1 MTNANEYITNEYG
14 VSVAEQALTESKKL
28 RMQIKR
34 IKEILEVKG
43 MASNVK
49 VSMIE
54 DVVKGDEE

>member
-14 VSVAEQALTESKKL
+14 ISVAERAIRESKKL
-28 RMQIKR
+28 RIQLKR

-43 MASNVK
+43 MASNMK

-54 DVVKGDEE
+54 EVVKGDEA

>member
-1 MTNANEYITNEYG
+1 MTNANEYISNEYG
-14 VSVAEQALTESKKL
+14 ISVAEQALKKL
-28 RMQIKR
+28 QKLRIQLKR

-54 DVVKGDEE
+54 EVVKGDEE

>member
-1 MTNANEYITNEYG
+1 MMENE
-14 VSVAEQALTESKKL
+14 QESKKL

-54 DVVKGDEE
+54 EVVKGDEE

>member
-1 MTNANEYITNEYG
+1 MTNANEYISNEYG
-14 VSVAEQALTESKKL
+14 ISVAEQALRELQKL
-28 RMQIKR
+28 RIQLKR

-54 DVVKGDEE
+54 EVVKGDEE

>member
-1 MTNANEYITNEYG
+1 MMENE
-14 VSVAEQALTESKKL
+14 QESKKL
-28 RMQIKR
+28 RLQLKR

-54 DVVKGDEE
+54 DVVKESEE